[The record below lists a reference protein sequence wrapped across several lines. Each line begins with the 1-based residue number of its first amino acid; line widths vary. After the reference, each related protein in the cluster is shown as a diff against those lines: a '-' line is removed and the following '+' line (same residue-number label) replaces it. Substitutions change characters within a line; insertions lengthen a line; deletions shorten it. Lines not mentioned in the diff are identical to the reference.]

1 MKIENLKEG
10 MVIKNYKELCRYL
23 EWNTT
28 TGNAKKSQFKD
39 LERYC
44 KYHKEGQKIVVD
56 EVFETPLPSNSQ
68 SGRPTS
74 IISEFC
80 IDEDKFNNGGVYI
93 IQLDNEIYI
102 GSTVNF
108 RQRFNAHR
116 SKSNTKLPQ
125 TRDLIERGGQM
136 SILHDMTDIED
147 IELIRMVE
155 EEYILFF
162 THETDYDVVNRRI
175 GTFAFEKPKK
185 PKIKYKSI
193 KIEENR
199 LSEVLEILEE
209 RGVHYKY
216 R

>member
-175 GTFAFEKPKK
+175 GTSTFEKPKK
-185 PKIKYKSI
+185 PKIKYKTI
-193 KIEENR
+193 KIEEEYYEQMIKYYNE
-199 LSEVLEILEE
+199 L
-209 RGVHYKY
+209 RGECDE
-216 R
+216 

>member
-1 MKIENLKEG
+1 MLEQKIY
-10 MVIKNYKELCRYL
+10 KNYKELCGAMG
-23 EWNTT
+23 WMVAS
-28 TGNAKKSQFKD
+28 GCSKKSQFKD

-44 KYHKEGQKIVVD
+44 KYHKEGQKIVID
-56 EVFETPLPSNSQ
+56 EIFEAPLPSNSQ

-175 GTFAFEKPKK
+175 GTSTFEKPKK
-185 PKIKYKSI
+185 PKIKYKTI
-193 KIEENR
+193 KIEEEYYEQMIKYYNE
-199 LSEVLEILEE
+199 L
-209 RGVHYKY
+209 RGECDE
-216 R
+216 

>member
-93 IQLDNEIYI
+93 IQLGNEIYI

-125 TRDLIERGGQM
+125 TKDLIERGGQM
-136 SILHDMTDIED
+136 SILHDMTGIED

-155 EEYILFF
+155 EEYILFY
-162 THETDYDVVNRRI
+162 THETDYDVINRRI
-175 GTFAFEKPKK
+175 GASTFEKPKK
-185 PKIKYKSI
+185 SKIKYKTI
-193 KIEENR
+193 KIEEEYYEQMIKYYNE
-199 LSEVLEILEE
+199 L
-209 RGVHYKY
+209 RGECDE
-216 R
+216 

>member
-1 MKIENLKEG
+1 MLEQKIY
-10 MVIKNYKELCRYL
+10 KNYKELCGAMG
-23 EWNTT
+23 WMVAS
-28 TGNAKKSQFKD
+28 GCSKKSQFKD

-44 KYHKEGQKIVVD
+44 NFHKEGQKIVVD
-56 EVFETPLPSNSQ
+56 EVFENPLPSNSK

-80 IDEDKFNNGGVYI
+80 IDEDKFNNGGIYR

-108 RQRFNAHR
+108 RQRFNTHK

-125 TRDLIERGGQM
+125 TKDLIERGGQM
-136 SILHDMTDIED
+136 FILHDMTGIED
-147 IELIRMVE
+147 IELLRMVE

-162 THETDYDVVNRRI
+162 THETDYDVINRRI
-175 GTFAFEKPKK
+175 NTPVFEKPKK
-185 PKIKYKSI
+185 SKIKYKSI
-193 KIEENR
+193 KIEEDR
-199 LSEVLEILEE
+199 LSEILEILDE
-209 RGVHYKY
+209 RGVRYKY

>member
-1 MKIENLKEG
+1 
-10 MVIKNYKELCRYL
+10 MVVKNYKELC
-23 EWNTT
+23 EIMGWMVAS
-28 TGNAKKSQFKD
+28 GCSKKSQLKD

-44 KYHKEGQKIVVD
+44 KYHKEGQKIVID

-93 IQLDNEIYI
+93 IQLEDEIYI

-108 RQRFNAHR
+108 RLRFNTHK

-125 TRDLIERGGQM
+125 TKDLIERGGQM

-147 IELIRMVE
+147 EELLRMVE
-155 EEYILFF
+155 YEYIKYFRDSGKF
-162 THETDYDVVNRRI
+162 TMLNDKDPISFDKYYR
-175 GTFAFEKPKK
+175 KK
-185 PKIKYKSI
+185 QKYI
-193 KIEENR
+193 RFKIEENDYDK
-199 LSEVLEILEE
+199 VVEILKRE
-209 RGVHYKY
+209 GVKIY
-216 R
+216 

>member
-44 KYHKEGQKIVVD
+44 KYHKEGQKIVID
-56 EVFETPLPSNSQ
+56 EIFEAPLPSNSQ

-175 GTFAFEKPKK
+175 GTSTFEKPKK
-185 PKIKYKSI
+185 PKIKYKTI
-193 KIEENR
+193 KIEEEYYEQMIKYYNE
-199 LSEVLEILEE
+199 L
-209 RGVHYKY
+209 RGECDE
-216 R
+216 

>member
-1 MKIENLKEG
+1 MLEQKIY
-10 MVIKNYKELCRYL
+10 KNYKELCGAMG
-23 EWNTT
+23 WAVAS
-28 TGNAKKSQFKD
+28 GCSKKSQFKD

-44 KYHKEGQKIVVD
+44 KYHKEGQKIVID
-56 EVFETPLPSNSQ
+56 EIFEAPLPSNSQ

-175 GTFAFEKPKK
+175 GTSTFEKPKK
-185 PKIKYKSI
+185 PKIKYKTI
-193 KIEENR
+193 KIEEEYYEQMIKYYNE
-199 LSEVLEILEE
+199 L
-209 RGVHYKY
+209 RGECDE
-216 R
+216 

>member
-28 TGNAKKSQFKD
+28 TGNAKKSQFID

-93 IQLDNEIYI
+93 IQLGNEIYI

-125 TRDLIERGGQM
+125 TKDLIERGGQM
-136 SILHDMTDIED
+136 SILHDMTGIED

-155 EEYILFF
+155 EEYILFY
-162 THETDYDVVNRRI
+162 THETDYDVINRRI
-175 GTFAFEKPKK
+175 GASTFEKPKK
-185 PKIKYKSI
+185 SKIKYKTI
-193 KIEENR
+193 KIEEEYYEQMIKYYNE
-199 LSEVLEILEE
+199 L
-209 RGVHYKY
+209 RGECDE
-216 R
+216 

>member
-28 TGNAKKSQFKD
+28 TGNAKKSQLKD

-93 IQLDNEIYI
+93 IQLGNEIYI

-125 TRDLIERGGQM
+125 TKDLIERGGQM
-136 SILHDMTDIED
+136 SILHDMTGIED

-155 EEYILFF
+155 EEYILFY
-162 THETDYDVVNRRI
+162 THETDYDVINRRI
-175 GTFAFEKPKK
+175 GASTFEKPKK
-185 PKIKYKSI
+185 SKIKYKTI
-193 KIEENR
+193 KIEEEYYEQMIKYYNE
-199 LSEVLEILEE
+199 L
-209 RGVHYKY
+209 RGECDE
-216 R
+216 

>member
-1 MKIENLKEG
+1 

-93 IQLDNEIYI
+93 IQLGNEIYI

-125 TRDLIERGGQM
+125 TKDLIERGGQM

-147 IELIRMVE
+147 EELLRMVE
-155 EEYILFF
+155 YEYIKYFRDSGKF
-162 THETDYDVVNRRI
+162 TVLNDKDPISFDKYYR
-175 GTFAFEKPKK
+175 KK
-185 PKIKYKSI
+185 QKYI
-193 KIEENR
+193 RFKIEENDYDK
-199 LSEVLEILEE
+199 VVEILKRE
-209 RGVHYKY
+209 GVKIY
-216 R
+216 